1 MSVFRRR
8 EKGFYLPPVSPPV
21 IREVV
26 TNEVVENGCTLMR
39 ESVVT
44 RSNSEWFDNHPVS
57 KESYSIDEQL
67 RAGVPLKEIPCS
79 TMLDSDDNLD
89 YEQNEY
95 AEQQILD
102 ELTKDNNI
110 E

>member
-8 EKGFYLPPVSPPV
+8 KSGFYLPPVSPPV

-44 RSNSEWFDNHPVS
+44 RSDKEWFDTHPIPT
-57 KESYSIDEQL
+57 ENYSIDEQV
-67 RAGVPLKEIPCS
+67 RAGVPLKDIPCG

-95 AEQQILD
+95 AEQQIL
-102 ELTKDNNI
+102 EQLTKEDNK